1 MRCQRIARVAVRSEW
16 MGSNRSC
23 LRRTDVQRIQ
33 KRDIILRA
41 RAERFRVPGE
51 LVIHVPLETPYLVWR
66 GYRVDRIVLFINH
79 VRPYAVK
86 EGWRLAVRAA
96 KPNHIVALFSGSGGQ
111 RQLKSIGQN

>member
-1 MRCQRIARVAVRSEW
+1 VDGEQSVLLAANRCPAHSEE
-16 MGSNRSC
+16 RHH
-23 LRRTDVQRIQ
+23 T
-33 KRDIILRA
+33 RA

>member
-1 MRCQRIARVAVRSEW
+1 
-16 MGSNRSC
+16 
-23 LRRTDVQRIQ
+23 RTDVQRIQ

-51 LVIHVPLETPYLVWR
+51 LVIYVPLETPYLVWR
-66 GYRVDRIVLFINH
+66 GYRVDRTVLFINH

-86 EGWRLAVRAA
+86 EGWRLAVSAA

-111 RQLKSIGQN
+111 RQLKSIGQKYLVKLEPSVVHRTEIALRC